1 MCRVA
6 QPVSRRQYSGGI
18 APGRGADAVTET
30 AVKSVA
36 EGVRLEK
43 PGRPTPDGE
52 RLRTL
57 GQLPGLQRIN
67 RQDVADKESLQEED
81 RVGDIDS
88 AVVVDVRDRRT
99 DRGTPLAEEVIEKIL
114 GIADLEPA
122 IAVGISAKQDGWSRL
137 L

>member
-1 MCRVA
+1 M
-6 QPVSRRQYSGGI
+6 
-18 APGRGADAVTET
+18 TET

-52 RLRTL
+52 GLRTL
-57 GQLPGLQRIN
+57 GQLPGLQRLN

-99 DRGTPLAEEVIEKIL
+99 DRWTPFAEEVIEKIL
-114 GIADLEPA
+114 GIADLEPT
-122 IAVGISAKQDGWSRL
+122 IAVGISAKQNVWSRL